1 MNRILRRGVLA
12 KRSLSQQ
19 SAKLTKSQRLGS
31 SVSVYATVSVCCS
44 AFAYNWYANEQLEKK
59 KDQRHRRFI
68 DRNLVLSKQN
78 YDAGRWWT
86 MITCSVMHFHFYHLL
101 VNMLSLV
108 SFGPTAISVFGPA
121 STAVI
126 WLGSSLSCSYASMIA
141 EDHKIK
147 QAEAGSWK
155 DILPYSDTIRHD
167 TMVKQLGASGSVLGI
182 VSAAACVFPKEQIYI
197 FLLPWPVRLS
207 AALGVFGVWSAYC
220 WAQGL
225 LPSLGH
231 TGHLGGMA
239 FGIAYYFLALKRRVR
254 IPRT

>member
-1 MNRILRRGVLA
+1 MNRILRHGILA
-12 KRSLSQQ
+12 KRLLSQQ
-19 SAKLTKSQRLGS
+19 SAKPIRSQRLGS
-31 SVSVYATVSVCCS
+31 SVPIYATVSVCCS
-44 AFAYNWYANEQLEKK
+44 AFAYNWYANEQVEKK
-59 KDQRHRRFI
+59 RDQRHRRFI

-101 VNMLSLV
+101 VNMLPLAT
-108 SFGPTAISVFGPA
+108 FGPIAVSVFGPA

-126 WLGSSLSCSYASMIA
+126 WLGSSLSCSYAAMIA

-147 QAEAGSWK
+147 QAGAGPWK
-155 DILPYSDTIRHD
+155 DTLPHKDTIRHD
-167 TMVKQLGASGSVLGI
+167 TRVQHIGASGSVLGI
-182 VSAAACVFPKEQIYI
+182 ISASACVFPKQKMYI
-197 FLLPWPVRLS
+197 FPLPLPVRLY
-207 AALGVFGVWSAYC
+207 AALGAFGIGSAYC

-225 LPSLGH
+225 LPSIGH